1 MMACSPVSLV
11 TSSVVALVFLS
22 CAGQVQPTGG
32 PPDTVPPTIVRTFP
46 DTNAVRVETDRIELE
61 FSEYVE
67 RRSLEESIFISPYLG
82 DLEFDWSGR
91 DVTIRFSEKLR
102 KNATYV
108 VNVGTDVVDIRARNR
123 MGSGYTLAFATGD
136 SIDRG
141 WIGGRVFDAKPEG
154 VMVFAYGLAGTN
166 PDTLNPARLR
176 PDYIMQTGVNGV
188 FAMSNLAYGTYRLFA
203 VRDEYRNLLYDKEVD
218 QFGVGR
224 EDVTI
229 DKRHPRCEDVRFRM
243 SREDTTSPFVASA
256 AAVNR
261 RQIEV
266 RFNEP
271 LDSLS
276 ILPSSF
282 ALVDTVKRAAVS
294 LLAAFSR
301 ATAPAVVGLITA
313 EALDSAGAY
322 MVSVRGVL
330 DRAGNRL
337 DTLHNVASFG
347 GTAKPDT
354 VRVTV
359 SLAGIRDSV
368 RGVWPDRPFSLLFS
382 EPVVREPVGAA
393 VTLRDSLRRPVSASF
408 RWANPTEARLIP
420 HQPLRS
426 KAWYTLSVV
435 MDSVKELRGM
445 RYRDSVVAIR
455 FETLDLR
462 TTGSIAGTVTDQA
475 TPPPAGRY
483 LVTASALDQNP
494 AVDQTVGVDKP
505 GKFMIDKLPEGRYT
519 IAAFQ
524 DADSSGSYSYGRPF
538 PFLPSERFMVYAD
551 TVKVR
556 ARWGVEGVKLDFRR

>member
-1 MMACSPVSLV
+1 MKACSPASIL
-11 TSSVVALVFLS
+11 SSCVAACVFLS
-22 CAGQVQPTGG
+22 CAGQVQPSGG
-32 PPDTVPPTIVRTFP
+32 PPDTIAPTIVRTFP

-102 KNATYV
+102 RNTTYV
-108 VNVGTDVVDIRARNR
+108 VNIGTDVVDIRAKNR

-154 VMVFAYGLAGTN
+154 VMVFAFDLAGRN

-176 PDYIMQTGVNGV
+176 PEYIMQTGSNGF
-188 FAMSNLAYGTYRLFA
+188 FALSNLAYGTYRLFA
-203 VRDEYRNLLYDKEVD
+203 VRDEYRNMLYDKEVD

-224 EDVTI
+224 EDIMI
-229 DKRHPRCEDVRFRM
+229 DRRHPRFEDVRFRL

-256 AAVNR
+256 AAVHR

-276 ILPSSF
+276 VLPEGFSV
-282 ALVDTVKRAAVS
+282 LDTVKRTAVP
-294 LLAAFSR
+294 LIAAFSR
-301 ATAPAVVGLITA
+301 TTAPSVVGLITGTP
-313 EALDSAGAY
+313 LDSTGAY
-322 MVSVRGVL
+322 AVYARDVV

-337 DTLHNVASFG
+337 DTLHRSASFA
-347 GTAKPDT
+347 GTARPDT

-359 SLAGIRDSV
+359 SLPGIRDSV
-368 RGVWPDRPFSLLFS
+368 RGVWPDRPLFLLFS
-382 EPVVREPVGAA
+382 EPVAQKALGSA
-393 VTLRDSLRRPVSASF
+393 VALRDSLHRPVAAAL
-408 RWANPTEARLIP
+408 RWMNSTDALFIP
-420 HQPLRS
+420 DQPLRS
-426 KAWYTLSVV
+426 RAWYVLTVV
-435 MDSVKELRGM
+435 MDSVRDLRGM
-445 RYRDSVVAIR
+445 LYRDSVVAIR

-462 TTGSIAGTVTDQA
+462 TTGSIAGTVVDQA
-475 TPPPAGRY
+475 APAPAGRY
-483 LVTASALDQNP
+483 IVTASTVDRNP
-494 AVDQTVGVDKP
+494 SVDQTVSVDRP
-505 GKFMIDKLPEGRYT
+505 GKFAIDKLPEGRYSV
-519 IAAFQ
+519 AAYH
-524 DADSSGSYSYGRPF
+524 DADSSGAYSYGRPF
-538 PFLPSERFMVYAD
+538 PFVPSERFTVYQD

-556 ARWGVEGVKLDFRR
+556 ARWGVEGAKLEFRR